1 MAHLANDS
9 SAVWSSGNNIRVSVI
24 TVSRNAESTIKL
36 TLSSVNGQKGVEGL
50 IEHIVIDG
58 ASTDGTMDIVRGF
71 PYVHWISEPD
81 NGIADAFNK
90 GLAMARGEYLLYL
103 NSDDYLYDDQVLRDA
118 VNFIDE
124 YKKPTWVV
132 GDVLVDRNGKI
143 ERSARLF
150 PPSCW
155 SMIFRNRICHQ
166 AVFLR
171 RDVLRLVGG
180 FDRLFRISMDYDL
193 WQRLCS
199 HGFRPT
205 YWPRVISVYSM
216 TGISSQNSIIHQVE
230 RQVIMRRFRNTL
242 FKRVAGKAYDMLQ
255 KLK

>member
-1 MAHLANDS
+1 ML
-9 SAVWSSGNNIRVSVI
+9 VSVI
-24 TVSRNAESTIKL
+24 TVSRNAESTIER
-36 TLSSVNGQKGVEGL
+36 TLSSVNEQKGVEGL

-58 ASTDGTMDIVRGF
+58 ASTDGTLGIVRSF
-71 PYVHWISEPD
+71 SHAHWISEPD

-90 GLAMARGEYLLYL
+90 GLAMAGGEYLLYL

-118 VNFIDE
+118 VNYIE
-124 YKKPTWVV
+124 ESKKPAWVV
-132 GDVLVDRNGKI
+132 GDVLVDRNGATEK
-143 ERSARLF
+143 SARLF

-171 RDVLRLVGG
+171 RDILELVGG
-180 FDRLFRISMDYDL
+180 FDRLFRVSMDYDL

-199 HGFRPT
+199 HGFCPT

-216 TGISSQNSIIHQVE
+216 AGISSNNSASHQLE
-230 RQVIMRRFRNTL
+230 RQSITARFRDTL
-242 FKRVAGKAYDMLQ
+242 FKRVAGKVYDRLQ
-255 KLK
+255 ELK